1 MDFNSFFVFPDEEK
15 EIGFKQ
21 TWEFVPTKNKII
33 AELPFMGKEYTVMF
47 EMIINKITSVY
58 DTVLQIGVGPGAG
71 RYGERN
77 PSFFIKNT
85 KELHLASSING
96 QNNFWKNH
104 KLELN
109 KWISVEVSQTLKEGK
124 VRVTDQSNTEK

>member
-1 MDFNSFFVFPDEEK
+1 
-15 EIGFKQ
+15 
-21 TWEFVPTKNKII
+21 
-33 AELPFMGKEYTVMF
+33 MGKEYTVMF

-124 VRVTDQSNTEK
+124 VRVTDHSNTEK